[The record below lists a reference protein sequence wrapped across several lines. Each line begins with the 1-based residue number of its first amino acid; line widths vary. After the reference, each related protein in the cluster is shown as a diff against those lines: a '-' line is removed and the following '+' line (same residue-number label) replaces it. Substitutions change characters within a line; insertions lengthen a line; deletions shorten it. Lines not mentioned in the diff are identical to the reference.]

1 MFRKQN
7 EGKPLCGRILIISK
21 YFHINKEAGLI
32 NSSLLLLLY
41 FLLLV
46 AVPLFAILSIHS
58 KIVSSSSKNSG
69 AVAISQTECK
79 YLRPY
84 FQIIESFKQK
94 DSPQGKP
101 KVYFRIVLTQFG
113 SLYNLWDSLSMVS
126 IYDRTAHIDSPYCRH
141 Q

>member
-1 MFRKQN
+1 MIKFYRPNFLVESILDKHKRTEMFRKQN
-7 EGKPLCGRILIISK
+7 EGKPLYGRILIISK

-58 KIVSSSSKNSG
+58 KIVSSSSKNFG
-69 AVAISQTECK
+69 AVAISQTEFK

-84 FQIIESFKQK
+84 FQIIESFV
-94 DSPQGKP
+94 P
-101 KVYFRIVLTQFG
+101 FRNCVPVKNKL
-113 SLYNLWDSLSMVS
+113 
-126 IYDRTAHIDSPYCRH
+126 
-141 Q
+141 